1 MAENWKLS
9 ATIKPPIV
17 TIIAVTILVLTIS
30 SQQQQRAVFAMH
42 DSTLDVNTW
51 IASDNETQLHTTDL
65 NKGPTDST
73 SATTE
78 GVETEGGG
86 VTDDEESDAGEEE
99 EEEPSTDENG
109 EDGEEDE

>member
-65 NKGPTDST
+65 NKSPISSSSTTD
-73 SATTE
+73 
-78 GVETEGGG
+78 GG
-86 VTDDEESDAGEEE
+86 EIIEEE
-99 EEEPSTDENG
+99 EEEDEEPSSDEG
-109 EDGEEDE
+109 DEEEDEDAQN